1 MIGKFGI
8 FLQTFS
14 LLCRN
19 LITIMTKLIG
29 DNKIAKE
36 EMLWIFVLLVEN
48 IGLFTVFVQ
57 FVEV

>member
-1 MIGKFGI
+1 MYSGI

-19 LITIMTKLIG
+19 LVAIMTKLIG
-29 DNKIAKE
+29 NNKITKE

-48 IGLFTVFVQ
+48 IELFTVFIQ